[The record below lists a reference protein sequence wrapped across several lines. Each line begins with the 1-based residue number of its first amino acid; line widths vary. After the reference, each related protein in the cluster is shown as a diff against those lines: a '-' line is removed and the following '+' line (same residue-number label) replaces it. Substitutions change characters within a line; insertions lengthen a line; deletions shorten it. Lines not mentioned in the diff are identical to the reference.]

1 MLRKQKAATNVQA
14 RLVCAEVYRDANPV
28 CRCFRRPAEYTA
40 GQGWGQIYFATKSGG
55 SAVNGR
61 FGCAANSC
69 SSFVSLA

>member
-40 GQGWGQIYFATKSGG
+40 GGGRVQCYVVVIRQCGCGRLPESG
-55 SAVNGR
+55 
-61 FGCAANSC
+61 
-69 SSFVSLA
+69 SLMV

>member
-40 GQGWGQIYFATKSGG
+40 GGGRVQCCVTVVRKCGCLRPWLPMHRRNSATG
-55 SAVNGR
+55 
-61 FGCAANSC
+61 
-69 SSFVSLA
+69 

>member
-40 GQGWGQIYFATKSGG
+40 GGGRVQCSVTVVCKCGCRRLPESG
-55 SAVNGR
+55 ALMV
-61 FGCAANSC
+61 
-69 SSFVSLA
+69 